1 MNALVIYDKAG
12 NVWNITYGDSVM
24 PTGLSAAMVD
34 VPSNVQLTGVEVNSD
49 GSITPKYESMPLSD
63 WQAIQKAIDD
73 AKQSTIAEINEQ
85 FNPTID
91 YDTCSLED
99 LKSYKI
105 KESKEN
111 LASYLESHPLKSTC
125 HGKKEG
131 TYTITEEKRNMFTS
145 KFTAHMFLETAGIE
159 DVMTWN
165 ESGQACEIWT
175 NEECLQLIKEWN
187 AISTALVKKQ
197 QDVELAIKACETKE
211 DIKKIEVIYS
221 DADPRGVTDVIL
233 S

>member
-1 MNALVIYDKAG
+1 
-12 NVWNITYGDSVM
+12 
-24 PTGLSAAMVD
+24 
-34 VPSNVQLTGVEVNSD
+34 
-49 GSITPKYESMPLSD
+49 
-63 WQAIQKAIDD
+63 
-73 AKQSTIAEINEQ
+73 
-85 FNPTID
+85 
-91 YDTCSLED
+91 
-99 LKSYKI
+99 
-105 KESKEN
+105 
-111 LASYLESHPLKSTC
+111 
-125 HGKKEG
+125 
-131 TYTITEEKRNMFTS
+131 MFTS

-197 QDVELAIKACETKE
+197 QDVELAIKACKTKE
-211 DIKKIEVIYS
+211 DVKKIEVIYS